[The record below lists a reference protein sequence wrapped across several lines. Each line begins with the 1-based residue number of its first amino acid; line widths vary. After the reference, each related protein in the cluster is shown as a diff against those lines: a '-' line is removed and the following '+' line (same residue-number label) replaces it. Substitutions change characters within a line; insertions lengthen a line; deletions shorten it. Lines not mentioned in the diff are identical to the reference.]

1 MKTLAI
7 DYGTKRIGLAISD
20 EMGQLAR
27 ELAILSPDEFWEKI
41 PDIVNQES
49 VEKLIVGLPLNMA
62 GIDTDKT
69 AEARLFAEQL
79 EQKLQIPLELVDERL
94 SSTMAE
100 QIAGSSK
107 NIDSLSAQ
115 IFLQNYLNSKQ

>member
-41 PDIVNQES
+41 PDIVIQES
-49 VEKLIVGLPLNMA
+49 VGKLIVGLPLNMA
-62 GIDTDKT
+62 GVDTDKT
-69 AEARLFAEQL
+69 TEARLFAEQL

>member
-1 MKTLAI
+1 LKTLAI

>member
-1 MKTLAI
+1 LKTLAI

-100 QIAGSSK
+100 QIFGSSK
-107 NIDSLSAQ
+107 NIVSLSAQ

>member
-41 PDIVNQES
+41 PDIVIQES
-49 VEKLIVGLPLNMA
+49 VGKLIVGLPLNMA

-69 AEARLFAEQL
+69 TEARLFAEQL